1 MSVATV
7 VTLGYGTFGSV
18 ADVVTLGYS
27 IGAASATPS
36 ARTLAVLFEDRALD
50 IEFEDRALA
59 IH

>member
-1 MSVATV
+1 MSIATV
-7 VTLGYGTFGSV
+7 TTLGYGTFGSV

-27 IGAASATPS
+27 IGAVSATPAS
-36 ARTLAVLFEDRALD
+36 RTLAVLFEDRALD